1 VGVRAGDRYTGPS
14 VLVGSS
20 ERVTHLD
27 NNTAV
32 SEQGHQAAGVT
43 PGQILLGKYR
53 IERVLGMGGMGV
65 VVAATHVTLEE
76 RVAIKFL
83 LPQALSN
90 GEAVARF
97 LREARAAV
105 RIKSEHVA
113 RVTDVGQ
120 LENGAPYMIMEY
132 LDGSD
137 LGTLA
142 QHRGALPIE
151 EAVEYVLQACEAI
164 AEAHA
169 LGIVHRDLKPAN
181 LFVVTRADGTP
192 SVKVL
197 DFGISKVTG
206 MSSSGADLG
215 MTKTTTIMGSP
226 LYMSPEQMASS
237 RDVDARTD
245 IWALGAI
252 LYELLAGTVPF
263 RADTI
268 TQLCVMILQQPA
280 PSLRNVRPDAPE
292 GLQQVITRCLDKDR
306 TRRYTTVADF
316 AHALAPF
323 APKRARLS
331 IERVSR
337 VIEGAGLGGSQPNLD
352 DAMPPSSRV
361 GTTGAAWGA
370 TGEKRGSGK
379 VIGLVLA
386 LLLLGGAATAAVLV
400 LKPHGPAPA
409 PTVTT
414 EPGATGAPNATVTP
428 TATEA
433 PKIEPVTPPAG
444 TATATAPTASAS
456 APASPTTTAVP
467 VPAVA
472 KGVFKGKGGK
482 PQATAQ
488 PPAPPPPQPAPPPP
502 APPKPPPAK
511 KVNLYDDRK

>member
-1 VGVRAGDRYTGPS
+1 
-14 VLVGSS
+14 L
-20 ERVTHLD
+20 TH
-27 NNTAV
+27 THAT
-32 SEQGHQAAGVT
+32 EHGHHAAGVE

-83 LPQALSN
+83 LPQALTN

-132 LDGSD
+132 LDGCD
-137 LGTLA
+137 LGALA
-142 QHRGALPIE
+142 QKRGALPFDD
-151 EAVEYVLQACEAI
+151 AVEYLLQACEAI

-206 MSSSGADLG
+206 MAASGSDLG
-215 MTKTTTIMGSP
+215 MTKTTTVMGSP

-237 RDVDARTD
+237 KDVDPRTD

-263 RADTI
+263 QADTI

-280 PSLRNVRPDAPE
+280 PNLRNLRPDTPD
-292 GLQQVITRCLDKDR
+292 GLQHVIMRALEKDR
-306 TRRYTTVADF
+306 NQRFTTVADF
-316 AHALAPF
+316 ANALAPF
-323 APKRARLS
+323 APRRARLS

-337 VIEGAGLGGSQPNLD
+337 VIASAGLGGSHPNLD
-352 DAMPPSSRV
+352 ESMPPSSQM
-361 GTTGAAWGA
+361 GGGTGAAWGG
-370 TGEKRGSGK
+370 TGSGK
-379 VIGLVLA
+379 KGGGAVVWVALA
-386 LLLLGGAATAAVLV
+386 VVLLGGAAALGVLLTRGHGPETPTANAGEPKVPTPASTPASEPPNLAPTATVATAAPVV
-400 LKPHGPAPA
+400 ASDPAPSASPPTHAAGAKGAASKVAVAKGAAVKVSTKPPAPTGLIPAPTPAPA
-409 PTVTT
+409 PV
-414 EPGATGAPNATVTP
+414 
-428 TATEA
+428 
-433 PKIEPVTPPAG
+433 PK
-444 TATATAPTASAS
+444 
-456 APASPTTTAVP
+456 
-467 VPAVA
+467 
-472 KGVFKGKGGK
+472 
-482 PQATAQ
+482 
-488 PPAPPPPQPAPPPP
+488 
-502 APPKPPPAK
+502 PAK

>member
-1 VGVRAGDRYTGPS
+1 LTN
-14 VLVGSS
+14 
-20 ERVTHLD
+20 H
-27 NNTAV
+27 V
-32 SEQGHQAAGVT
+32 SAAEHGHHAAGVE

-90 GEAVARF
+90 GEAVTRF

-120 LENGAPYMIMEY
+120 LENGSPYMIMEY

-137 LGTLA
+137 LGTVG
-142 QHRGALPIE
+142 QNRGALPIE
-151 EAVEYVLQACEAI
+151 EAVEFVLQACEAL

-181 LFVVTRADGTP
+181 LFLVTRADGTP

-206 MSSSGADLG
+206 MAASGSDLG
-215 MTKTTTIMGSP
+215 MTKTSTIMGSP

-237 RDVDARTD
+237 RDVDSRTD

-263 RADTI
+263 QADTI

-280 PSLRNVRPDAPE
+280 PTLRNVRPDAPE
-292 GLQQVITRCLDKDR
+292 GLQTVITRSLAKDR
-306 TRRYTTVADF
+306 NQRYSNIAEF

-323 APKRARLS
+323 APRRARLS

-352 DAMPPSSRV
+352 ESMPPSSQV
-361 GTTGAAWGA
+361 DQETGAAWGA
-370 TGEKRGSGK
+370 TGIGKKSNGRAVGIAIGS
-379 VIGLVLA
+379 
-386 LLLLGGAATAAVLV
+386 LLLVGAAVAAVMLTRGPSDQGPASGATEAKAATV
-400 LKPHGPAPA
+400 PEPTPDVAPIAAAAIAATTSAKPAPA
-409 PTVTT
+409 PTTS
-414 EPGATGAPNATVTP
+414 A
-428 TATEA
+428 
-433 PKIEPVTPPAG
+433 
-444 TATATAPTASAS
+444 ASAS
-456 APASPTTTAVP
+456 VKVTPQASPATTAKPAPVVKSKVVKPASKPTAAPVPTPAPTPAPA
-467 VPAVA
+467 
-472 KGVFKGKGGK
+472 
-482 PQATAQ
+482 
-488 PPAPPPPQPAPPPP
+488 
-502 APPKPPPAK
+502 PKPAK

>member
-1 VGVRAGDRYTGPS
+1 
-14 VLVGSS
+14 
-20 ERVTHLD
+20 LD
-27 NNTAV
+27 STTVAV
-32 SEQGHQAAGVT
+32 SEHGHQAAGVE

-83 LPQALSN
+83 LPQALTN

-132 LDGSD
+132 LDGAD
-137 LGTLA
+137 LGTIS
-142 QHRGALPIE
+142 QRRGALPIE
-151 EAVEYVLQACEAI
+151 DGVEFVLQACEAI

-181 LFVVTRADGTP
+181 LFLVTRADGTP

-206 MSSSGADLG
+206 LGASGSDLG
-215 MTKTTTIMGSP
+215 MTKTSTVMGSP

-263 RADTI
+263 QADTI

-280 PSLRNVRPDAPE
+280 PSLRNARPDAPE
-292 GLQQVITRCLDKDR
+292 GLQQVLSRCLDKDR
-306 TRRYTTVADF
+306 TKRYANVAEF

-323 APKRARLS
+323 APRRARLS

-337 VIEGAGLGGSQPNLD
+337 VIESAGLGGSQPNLD
-352 DAMPPSSRV
+352 ESMPPSSRI

-370 TGEKRGSGK
+370 SGIEKRGNGK
-379 VIGLVLA
+379 VIGLVVG
-386 LLLLGGAATAAVLV
+386 LLLLGGAAAAAVLTLRGHGDAQAPGV
-400 LKPHGPAPA
+400 PTDAKPVAPAATPPPERPAVDPVAPA
-409 PTVTT
+409 PTVA
-414 EPGATGAPNATVTP
+414 ATATPVTP
-428 TATEA
+428 TPTAESAKPEA
-433 PKIEPVTPPAG
+433 PSKTKPGA
-444 TATATAPTASAS
+444 AAAAK
-456 APASPTTTAVP
+456 
-467 VPAVA
+467 VA
-472 KGVFKGKGGK
+472 KSSKKA
-482 PQATAQ
+482 PLAQATAAA
-488 PPAPPPPQPAPPPP
+488 PAPAPAP
-502 APPKPPPAK
+502 APKPAK

>member
-1 VGVRAGDRYTGPS
+1 LT
-14 VLVGSS
+14 
-20 ERVTHLD
+20 
-27 NNTAV
+27 NQV
-32 SEQGHQAAGVT
+32 SAAEHGHHAAGVE

-90 GEAVARF
+90 GEAVTRF

-120 LENGAPYMIMEY
+120 LENGSPYMIMEY

-137 LGTLA
+137 LGTVG
-142 QHRGALPIE
+142 QNRGALPIE
-151 EAVEYVLQACEAI
+151 EAVEFVLQACEAL

-181 LFVVTRADGTP
+181 LFLVTRADGTP

-206 MSSSGADLG
+206 MAASGSDLG

-237 RDVDARTD
+237 RDVDSRTD

-263 RADTI
+263 QADTI

-280 PSLRNVRPDAPE
+280 PTLRNVRPDAPE
-292 GLQQVITRCLDKDR
+292 GLQTVITRSLAKDR
-306 TRRYTTVADF
+306 NQRYRNIAEF
-316 AHALAPF
+316 AQALAPF
-323 APKRARLS
+323 APRRARLS

-337 VIEGAGLGGSQPNLD
+337 VIESAGLGGSQPNLGES
-352 DAMPPSSRV
+352 MPPSSHAEQE
-361 GTTGAAWGA
+361 TGAAWGA
-370 TGEKRGSGK
+370 TGIGKKSNGRAVGIAIGS
-379 VIGLVLA
+379 
-386 LLLLGGAATAAVLV
+386 LLLVGAAVAAVMLTRSPSDHGPATAATEANAATAPERAPDVAPIAAAATGETTSTKPAVPPAPTTSAQAGSAKV
-400 LKPHGPAPA
+400 TPQVSPATTAKPVPVVKSKVVKPASKPTAAPVPTPAPTPAPA
-409 PTVTT
+409 P
-414 EPGATGAPNATVTP
+414 
-428 TATEA
+428 
-433 PKIEPVTPPAG
+433 K
-444 TATATAPTASAS
+444 
-456 APASPTTTAVP
+456 
-467 VPAVA
+467 
-472 KGVFKGKGGK
+472 
-482 PQATAQ
+482 
-488 PPAPPPPQPAPPPP
+488 
-502 APPKPPPAK
+502 PAK

>member
-1 VGVRAGDRYTGPS
+1 VASVIPPVPS
-14 VLVGSS
+14 
-20 ERVTHLD
+20 EH
-27 NNTAV
+27 
-32 SEQGHQAAGVT
+32 GHQAAGVE

-53 IERVLGMGGMGV
+53 IERVLGLGGMGV

-120 LENGAPYMIMEY
+120 LETGAPYMIMEY
-132 LDGSD
+132 LDGAD
-137 LGTLA
+137 LGTIA
-142 QHRGALPIE
+142 GRRGAFSIE
-151 EAVEYVLQACEAI
+151 DAVECVLQACEAI

-181 LFVVTRADGTP
+181 LFLVTRADGTP

-206 MSSSGADLG
+206 MGSSGADLS

-252 LYELLAGTVPF
+252 LYELLTGTVPF
-263 RADTI
+263 QADTI
-268 TQLCVMILQQPA
+268 TQLCVMILQQAP
-280 PSLRNVRPDAPE
+280 PSLRALRPDAPE
-292 GLQQVITRCLDKDR
+292 GLERAIVRCLAKER
-306 TRRYTTVADF
+306 TRRFATVAEF

-323 APKRARLS
+323 APRRARLS

-352 DAMPPSSRV
+352 EAMPPSSRM
-361 GTTGAAWGA
+361 GTGTGAAWG
-370 TGEKRGSGK
+370 GSGVTRRSNGL
-379 VIGLVLA
+379 VIGLVIGFVLLA
-386 LLLLGGAATAAVLV
+386 GAATAGVLLFRGHGNATSTPPLTDTSKADPSPAAAAIGTDHASEAAVAKTDPAVVPL
-400 LKPHGPAPA
+400 PAEAPSESASASPAAAPA
-409 PTVTT
+409 P
-414 EPGATGAPNATVTP
+414 PGGRGKTPAP
-428 TATEA
+428 
-433 PKIEPVTPPAG
+433 
-444 TATATAPTASAS
+444 
-456 APASPTTTAVP
+456 
-467 VPAVA
+467 VA
-472 KGVFKGKGGK
+472 KGGK
-482 PQATAQ
+482 PAPPSVAAAT
-488 PPAPPPPQPAPPPP
+488 PAPPPAAVA
-502 APPKPPPAK
+502 APPKAPK
-511 KVNLYDDRK
+511 KANLYDDRK

>member
-1 VGVRAGDRYTGPS
+1 
-14 VLVGSS
+14 
-20 ERVTHLD
+20 VTSAPPTPTEH
-27 NNTAV
+27 
-32 SEQGHQAAGVT
+32 GHHAAGVE

-83 LPQALSN
+83 LPQALGN
-90 GEAVARF
+90 AEAVARF

-120 LENGAPYMIMEY
+120 LETGAPYMIMEY
-132 LDGSD
+132 LDGAD
-137 LGTLA
+137 LGTVA
-142 QHRGALPIE
+142 QRRGAFSIE
-151 EAVEYVLQACEAI
+151 DAIECLLQACEAI

-181 LFVVTRADGTP
+181 LFLVTRADGTP

-206 MSSSGADLG
+206 MASSGPDLS

-252 LYELLAGTVPF
+252 LYELLTGTVPF
-263 RADTI
+263 QADTI
-268 TQLCVMILQQPA
+268 TQLCVMILQQSP
-280 PSLRNVRPDAPE
+280 PSLRALRPDAPE
-292 GLQQVITRCLDKDR
+292 GLERVIVRCLNKDR
-306 TRRYTTVADF
+306 NRRFATIAEF

-323 APKRARLS
+323 APRRARLS

-352 DAMPPSSRV
+352 EAMPPSSRM
-361 GTTGAAWGA
+361 GTGTGAAWG
-370 TGEKRGSGK
+370 GSG
-379 VIGLVLA
+379 VVQRGPGRMIGLVVG
-386 LLLLGGAATAAVLV
+386 LLLLSGVAVGAVFFLRGHGAATPGA
-400 LKPHGPAPA
+400 APA
-409 PTVTT
+409 
-414 EPGATGAPNATVTP
+414 GATKLDESPATAVTAPAAE
-428 TATEA
+428 TAAPPLPPVVPLPAEA
-433 PKIEPVTPPAG
+433 PSSSAATSSTPR
-444 TATATAPTASAS
+444 
-456 APASPTTTAVP
+456 VL
-467 VPAVA
+467 
-472 KGVFKGKGGK
+472 
-482 PQATAQ
+482 PQATAK
-488 PPAPPPPQPAPPPP
+488 PGAKPAPPPPSKALPAAKVASPAPVLAQAP
-502 APPKPPPAK
+502 APAPAKPAK
-511 KVNLYDDRK
+511 KTSLYDDRK

>member
-1 VGVRAGDRYTGPS
+1 
-14 VLVGSS
+14 
-20 ERVTHLD
+20 VT
-27 NNTAV
+27 NSFVV
-32 SEQGHQAAGVT
+32 SEPGHQVAGVV

-132 LDGSD
+132 LDGAD
-137 LGTLA
+137 LGTIG
-142 QHRGALPIE
+142 QRRGALPVE
-151 EAVEYVLQACEAI
+151 DAVEFVLQACEAI

-181 LFVVTRADGTP
+181 LFLVTRADGTP

-215 MTKTTTIMGSP
+215 MTKTTTVMGSP

-252 LYELLAGTVPF
+252 LYELLTGTVPF
-263 RADTI
+263 QADTI
-268 TQLCVMILQQPA
+268 TQLCAMILQQPA
-280 PSLRNVRPDAPE
+280 PALRNARPDAPP
-292 GLQQVITRCLDKDR
+292 GLDQVIVRSLEKDR
-306 TRRYTTVADF
+306 TRRFSNVAEF
-316 AHALAPF
+316 AMALAPF
-323 APKRARLS
+323 APRRARLS
-331 IERVSR
+331 VERVSR
-337 VIEGAGLGGSQPNLD
+337 VIAGLAGSQPNFE
-352 DAMPPSSRV
+352 DAMPPSSGL
-361 GTTGAAWGA
+361 GTGTGSAWGA
-370 TGEKRGSGK
+370 SGIEKRGSGRG
-379 VIGLVLA
+379 VGIAVGLVLLAGAAAGAVFFLKGRGSEPPPAPA
-386 LLLLGGAATAAVLV
+386 LEAKAATTGASTAPTSSPAAPTSAASAATAAPSVTPAAPAATPAVEPVVTPKALAAPKSQPAKATPKSGTPAHAAAV
-400 LKPHGPAPA
+400 AAPVPAPA
-409 PTVTT
+409 PV
-414 EPGATGAPNATVTP
+414 
-428 TATEA
+428 
-433 PKIEPVTPPAG
+433 
-444 TATATAPTASAS
+444 
-456 APASPTTTAVP
+456 
-467 VPAVA
+467 
-472 KGVFKGKGGK
+472 
-482 PQATAQ
+482 
-488 PPAPPPPQPAPPPP
+488 PPP
-502 APPKPPPAK
+502 AAKPAK

>member
-1 VGVRAGDRYTGPS
+1 MTNT
-14 VLVGSS
+14 
-20 ERVTHLD
+20 VTATEH
-27 NNTAV
+27 
-32 SEQGHQAAGVT
+32 GHHAAGVE

-90 GEAVARF
+90 GEAVTRF

-132 LDGSD
+132 LDGAD
-137 LGTLA
+137 LGSVG
-142 QHRGALPIE
+142 QKRGALAVE
-151 EAVEYVLQACEAI
+151 EAVEYVLQACEAL

-181 LFVVTRADGTP
+181 LFLVRRADGTP

-206 MSSSGADLG
+206 MAASGSDLG
-215 MTKTTTIMGSP
+215 MTKTTTVMGSP

-252 LYELLAGTVPF
+252 LYELLSGTVPF
-263 RADTI
+263 QADTI
-268 TQLCVMILQQPA
+268 TQLCVMILQQP
-280 PSLRNVRPDAPE
+280 PPLLRNVRPDAPE
-292 GLQQVITRCLDKDR
+292 GLQNVIVRSLAKERD
-306 TRRYTTVADF
+306 RRYTNIAEF

-323 APKRARLS
+323 APRRARLS

-337 VIEGAGLGGSQPNLD
+337 VMESAGLSGSQPNLD
-352 DAMPPSSRV
+352 ESMPPSSRV
-361 GTTGAAWGA
+361 DAGTGAAWGA
-370 TGEKRGSGK
+370 TGIEKKSGRALG
-379 VIGLVLA
+379 IGIGAVVLV
-386 LLLLGGAATAAVLV
+386 GAAVAALILTRAPSDRAPTPGTTEAKAAMAPEPMVSLSPPPVTPTPAAPTAATREVLPAPV
-400 LKPHGPAPA
+400 GSQPSGAKASLGSTALGAQPVAGKAKTGKPAVRPTATLAPAPA
-409 PTVTT
+409 PT
-414 EPGATGAPNATVTP
+414 PTP
-428 TATEA
+428 A
-433 PKIEPVTPPAG
+433 PK
-444 TATATAPTASAS
+444 
-456 APASPTTTAVP
+456 
-467 VPAVA
+467 
-472 KGVFKGKGGK
+472 
-482 PQATAQ
+482 
-488 PPAPPPPQPAPPPP
+488 
-502 APPKPPPAK
+502 PAK
-511 KVNLYDDRK
+511 KGSLYDDRK